1 MVSGMVVDGNTV
13 YLADDTEGIFAIDIS
28 NPKKLTRV
36 GLLPWQGGGWELSV
50 MEMVERGLFI
60 QNDQLYITDPTYG
73 LTIANIGNPA
83 KPVLTG
89 YYMTPLP
96 DVLGSVRL
104 KGDNAF
110 VAARHSGFRTVD
122 ISDPSHPRELAYDDK
137 RKNLNSQNPSG
148 LEIRD
153 DYAYLSDSN
162 YPFHI
167 YDISNPAKPRQ
178 TGAVDDAAA
187 SSGAYDIVLNGD
199 VAYLSGWGLKDAF
212 YPGDGIWVIDI
223 TDPNNPSA
231 VTFVDVANKYWDL
244 SIANN
249 YLFAVDRN
257 VDEKKPE
264 PISLRVFDLSNPRQ
278 PVEINTIPIPEAKN
292 LMKLIMLTDE
302 DRLYIGIPGL
312 GALVYDISEPSK
324 PERMA
329 TIPIMASMEGMIKE
343 KQYLIVSGMS
353 AYKISNLQKPD
364 FAGSFLFLQAW
375 DFAVKEDLIFV
386 ATVFQGMYVLRFDP
400 VS

>member
-1 MVSGMVVDGNTV
+1 
-13 YLADDTEGIFAIDIS
+13 
-28 NPKKLTRV
+28 
-36 GLLPWQGGGWELSV
+36 
-50 MEMVERGLFI
+50 
-60 QNDQLYITDPTYG
+60 
-73 LTIANIGNPA
+73 
-83 KPVLTG
+83 
-89 YYMTPLP
+89 
-96 DVLGSVRL
+96 VRL

-153 DYAYLSDSN
+153 NYAYISDSN

-178 TGAVDDAAA
+178 TGAVDDATA

-223 TDPNNPSA
+223 ADPNNPAA

-249 YLFAVDRN
+249 YLFALDRN

-264 PISLRVFDLSNPRQ
+264 PISLRVFDLSNPRK
-278 PVEINTIPIPEAKN
+278 PEEVNAIPIPELQN
-292 LMKLIMLTDE
+292 LEYRVMLTDK
-302 DRLYIGIPGL
+302 DRLYIGKAGL
-312 GALVYDISEPSK
+312 GVLVYDISEPSK

-329 TIPIMASMEGMIKE
+329 TMPIMASMNGMIKE
-343 KQYLIVSGMS
+343 KQYLISSGIT
-353 AYKISNLQKPD
+353 AYNISNLQKPD
-364 FAGSFLFLQAW
+364 FAGFYYILQAW
-375 DFAVKEDLIFV
+375 DFAVKEDLVFV
-386 ATVFQGMYVLRFDP
+386 ATTFQGLYVLRFDP
-400 VS
+400 IS